1 MCPSTYNVS
10 LRPVGHGHPTSRHMT
25 TYTLYVCE
33 IDCPNW
39 KFNMFYHV
47 VMVRVVM
54 VRLRVVMV
62 MVRFRVVMVMVRL
75 RVVTSVGEVASGI
88 T

>member
-1 MCPSTYNVS
+1 
-10 LRPVGHGHPTSRHMT
+10 
-25 TYTLYVCE
+25 
-33 IDCPNW
+33 
-39 KFNMFYHV
+39 MFYHM